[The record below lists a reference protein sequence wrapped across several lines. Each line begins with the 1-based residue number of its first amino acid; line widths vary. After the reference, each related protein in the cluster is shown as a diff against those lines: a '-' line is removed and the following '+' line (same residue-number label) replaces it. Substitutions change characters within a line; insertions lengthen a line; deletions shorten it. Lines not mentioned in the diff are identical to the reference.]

1 MSEVVW
7 VLYCLAV
14 SRSPGFRQF
23 KVCICFLIFTVCVR
37 FHLVLQTSRLLESC
51 TLPGAIFL
59 HAFWQVFNHA
69 PRTRYNKIGT
79 HERLE
84 LVHLS

>member
-1 MSEVVW
+1 MFGS
-7 VLYCLAV
+7 LYVFFCLAV
-14 SRSPGFRQF
+14 SPSPGFLQF
-23 KVCICFLIFTVCVR
+23 KACIYFDICIVCIR
-37 FHLVLQTSRLLESC
+37 FRLVLQTSRLLESC

>member
-1 MSEVVW
+1 MLEVVW
-7 VLYCLAV
+7 VLPCLAV
-14 SRSPGFRQF
+14 SGSPGFRQF
-23 KVCICFLIFTVCVR
+23 GVCICSLIFVVCIR

-51 TLPGAIFL
+51 THPGAIFL
-59 HAFWQVFNHA
+59 HGIRQVFNHA